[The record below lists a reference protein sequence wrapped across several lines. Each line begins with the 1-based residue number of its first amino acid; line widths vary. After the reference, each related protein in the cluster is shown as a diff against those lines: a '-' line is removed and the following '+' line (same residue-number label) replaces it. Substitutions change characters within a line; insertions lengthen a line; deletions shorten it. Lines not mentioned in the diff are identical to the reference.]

1 MKLSI
6 SQNLNDRSV
15 LMYLRGEI
23 KKANELALRAK
34 ESWIFNIE
42 SNINHAILR
51 WKLAE
56 IDDKELL
63 EIAEKSTF

>member
-1 MKLSI
+1 
-6 SQNLNDRSV
+6 
-15 LMYLRGEI
+15 MYLRGEI